1 MTKMKVCR
9 ICEGG
14 IMDPSFSH
22 CEPVYVCRNCSGTAK
37 RKIYDTRQRRERK
50 ARNAEIERMFEQL
63 TGQGPRRK

>member
-1 MTKMKVCR
+1 
-9 ICEGG
+9 
-14 IMDPSFSH
+14 
-22 CEPVYVCRNCSGTAK
+22 VCRNCSGTAK